1 MNTTTAYFNG
11 CIPVVF
17 NISSYG
23 FWENLNS
30 PDVIFEYS
38 LPLMELQILLI
49 FIFIIMIHIFLRC
62 IGTSPIPSYMLAG
75 MILGPQLFNLR
86 EISSGKLSWDPVLD
100 GNAPLRGLS
109 VCGNIML
116 AFLMTVKISRRL
128 AFHNGSL
135 PIVIGILTFI
145 VPFFGGLCVRNLYMG
160 SIDPYYLP
168 HKKVIAERTVIISSQ
183 SSILLPTITYFLSE
197 LKILNSELGRLVL
210 SASLIND
217 ILGCFVSIVAYL
229 GGTYKNVSP
238 MTAYRD
244 LIAVIVLILV
254 VFFILRPVVEWIV
267 ESTPEG
273 KPVADVYV
281 HITVLSVI
289 GSAAYS
295 SFFNMKYLL
304 GPFFI
309 GIIIP
314 EGPPIGSA
322 LEAKYEALT
331 MNVLIPIS
339 IAFSTMRC
347 DVMKIIYQFD
357 DIIYNIFLM
366 VFTGVLKMAASMVPC
381 LYCKVPFKEAI
392 AASLLLCTKSFSEI
406 FLYESTLDDSYISQA
421 TYTFLIICA
430 LINSGIIPTALE
442 GLYDP
447 KQKYIGYQKRSVM
460 NLKPNSDL
468 KILTCVHKPEN
479 ISMAIS
485 FLQLFPSTIMVTVLH
500 LVKLV
505 GKIVPVLISHNKKTK
520 QLVNNSYI
528 LTANLAFSQL
538 ESVTMAMFTA
548 LTHENLMHDEI
559 CKLALEQA
567 TSMIIIPSGRKWAID
582 GTFES
587 EDEAMRRLNESLLKN
602 APCSIGILMDRGQF
616 SCKGTK
622 RYHINVGLIF
632 IGGKDDREA
641 LSLVKKM
648 KHNPRVKVTVIRLI
662 SNQEIETTNWDY
674 ILDHEVLEELINT
687 EASNC
692 IAYTERIVTGGPEVA
707 TMVRLLSEEYD
718 LMVLGRDHG
727 TATPDFDGV
736 KEWIELPE
744 LGVIGDLLA
753 AKDLDSRVS
762 VLVVQQQQQQQM

>member
-1 MNTTTAYFNG
+1 MNTTTYFHG

-30 PDVIFEYS
+30 PDVIFGYS

-49 FIFIIMIHIFLRC
+49 FAFIVTIHIFLRC
-62 IGTSPIPSYMLAG
+62 IGISPVPSYMLAG
-75 MILGPQLFNLR
+75 LILGPQLFDLR
-86 EISSGKLSWDPVLD
+86 ERSSGKLSWDPVLD
-100 GNAPLRGLS
+100 GNASLRGLS

-128 AFHNGSL
+128 AFHNGWL
-135 PIVIGILTFI
+135 PIVVGILTFI
-145 VPFFGGLCVRNLYMG
+145 VPFFGGLCVRNLYT
-160 SIDPYYLP
+160 SNIDPHYLP
-168 HKKVIAERTVIISSQ
+168 HKKVLAERTVIISTQ
-183 SSILLPTITYFLSE
+183 SSILLPTVTYFLSE

-217 ILGCFVSIVAYL
+217 IFGCLVHILAYL
-229 GGTYKNVSP
+229 RGTYKNISP
-238 MTAYRD
+238 VTAYRD
-244 LIAVIVLILV
+244 LIGVIVLILI
-254 VFFILRPVVEWIV
+254 VFLIFRPIVEWIV
-267 ESTPEG
+267 ERTPEG

-281 HITVLSVI
+281 HGAVLSVI
-289 GSAAYS
+289 ASAVYS

-304 GPFFI
+304 GPFFM

-347 DVMKIIYQFD
+347 DVMKIIYEYD
-357 DIIYNIFLM
+357 DIMYNIFLIA
-366 VFTGVLKMAASMVPC
+366 FTGVLKMAAGMVPC
-381 LYCKVPFKEAI
+381 LYCKVPLKESI

-406 FLYESTLDDSYISQA
+406 FLYESTFDDSYISQA
-421 TYTFLIICA
+421 TYTFLILCA
-430 LINSGIIPTALE
+430 LINSGVIPTALA

-447 KQKYIGYQKRSVM
+447 KKKYIGYQKRNIM

-468 KILTCVHKPEN
+468 SILTCVHKPEN
-479 ISMAIS
+479 ISAAIS
-485 FLQLFPSTIMVTVLH
+485 FLQLFPSSIMVTVLH
-500 LVKLV
+500 LVKLI
-505 GKIVPVLISHNKKTK
+505 GKIVPVLISHNEKTK
-520 QLVNNSYI
+520 RLVNNSYI
-528 LTANLAFSQL
+528 HTANLAFSKL
-538 ESVTMAMFTA
+538 ESVTMTMFTA
-548 LTHENLMHDEI
+548 LTHENLMHDDI
-559 CKLALEQA
+559 CMLALEHA

-587 EDEAMRRLNESLLKN
+587 EDEAIRRLNKSLLQN
-602 APCSIGILMDRGQF
+602 APCSIGILVDRGQF
-616 SCKGTK
+616 SCRGTK
-622 RYHINVGLIF
+622 RYHINVGVLF

-648 KHNPRVKVTVIRLI
+648 KHNPRIKVTVIQVI
-662 SNQEIETTNWDY
+662 SNRETEATDWEY
-674 ILDHEVLEELINT
+674 ILDHEVLEDLRNT

-692 IAYTERIVTGGPEVA
+692 ISYTERIVTGGPEVA
-707 TMVRLLSEEYD
+707 TTVRLLSEAYD

-727 TATPDFDGV
+727 MAQPDFDGL
-736 KEWIELPE
+736 KEWTELPE

-753 AKDLDSRVS
+753 ARDLDSRVS
-762 VLVVQQQQQQQM
+762 VLVVQQQQQT